1 MIYTKQPNLDSLPM
15 QLEMDYSRILNK
27 PYFVKS
33 VDWNMTDPVNTTL
46 ARILVPE
53 EILLNELAKIP
64 FRASVYYRAKITAI
78 VQTSGTP
85 MHQGCVIVS
94 AIPAGYENYTSD
106 DSLIRNTL
114 MCSPH
119 AFLLANEATP
129 ANIEIPFY
137 VQSKLAAID
146 LETTTISPNT
156 LFDNYS
162 ELIFFVWNPLAG
174 PATAT
179 SNLTISVHFMFNELE
194 FYVPHVD
201 VNWTPLP
208 RSFAAQGFFDDI
220 KKSTTRAIDGI
231 FSTGRRF
238 TGDLLDNLRSG
249 IKSWTGLHN
258 PDHVILSDRSAVQ
271 FRQNLNLV
279 DAPNYMEKMDP
290 YSDFTHIANDFTFDT
305 DIDEMSLAHI
315 LKKPQ
320 YIGSFKVDTSKVTGS
335 LLWSRPITPIQE
347 VKSFKYNDYND
358 LTTFSNVHTNVI
370 QTLAYMSKYWKGS
383 LKLHIQAVMS
393 NFHYC
398 RLVVARNYSPDV
410 SMHFAYPDYESV
422 TNLLTETLEFSA
434 GGQVQTV
441 ELPYCSL
448 LNQLPCST
456 DFVFNALQHGMY
468 YIYLYQPLV
477 SNGSVASDISFNVYL
492 SCGDD
497 FDYFGYAV
505 QPLIT
510 LNSISQGPSAAKSRS
525 FEAQAAVTV
534 DVSNQHAILNTGDTK
549 DEDTLYD
556 FRPIKSIRDYT
567 RRMIKQYATRVSK
580 DDFLKSNGT
589 IVLSVADMLGI
600 EPAFDAGIAG
610 DTASFESSLN
620 ILSRFYLG
628 YTGGIKVKII
638 VNGSPISEA
647 WYVPPSYTLNA
658 RETYW
663 LGTKP
668 QPPPGN
674 ALYED
679 INEMY
684 KFPDLNGPSKV
695 FSGKYNVQTVA
706 VERPNYINSDL
717 GFYKMKIEGVFPGSE
732 GARVGMSSTITEFV
746 IPYMAPYRF
755 AGDYSKM
762 GVTNDL
768 NVQNLATHNLGHIV
782 LKVAAPLYEAGSGGA
797 FAVENITYEY
807 YVGTTDEGRF
817 GYQVAAPPVIIP
829 SVPIGSPGNEIYY
842 QMNPVWNAPVQ
853 SLPFS
858 TVISPT
864 TGLYSIEACYY
875 NST

>member
-1 MIYTKQPNLDSLPM
+1 MIYTKQPKLDSLPLK
-15 QLEMDYSRILNK
+15 LEMDYSRILNK

-33 VDWNMTDPVNTTL
+33 VDWNMTDPINKTL

-53 EILLNELAKIP
+53 EILLNELARIP
-64 FRASVYYRAKITAI
+64 FRASVYYRAKVTAI
-78 VQTSGTP
+78 VQTAGTP
-85 MHQGCVIVS
+85 MHQGCVMVS
-94 AIPAGYENYTSD
+94 AIPAGYKKYNIDE
-106 DSLIRNTL
+106 SLIRNTL
-114 MCSPH
+114 MCCPH

-129 ANIEIPFY
+129 ATIEIPFY

-146 LETTTISPNT
+146 LESTTISPNT

-162 ELIFFVWNPLAG
+162 ELLFYVWNPLAG
-174 PATAT
+174 PT
-179 SNLTISVHFMFNELE
+179 SSTSALTISVHFMFTELE

-208 RSFAAQGFFDDI
+208 GSFVSQGFFENI
-220 KKSTTRAIDGI
+220 KSSTSKAIDGI

-258 PDHVILSDRSAVQ
+258 PDHVVLSDRSAVQ

-290 YSDFTHIANDFTFDT
+290 YSDFTHIANDFAFDT

-320 YIGSFKVDTSKVTGS
+320 FIGSFKVFSSSVTGS

-347 VKSFKYNDYND
+347 VKKFKYID
-358 LTTFSNVHTNVI
+358 LNNQDVFSNIHTNNI

-383 LKLHIQAVMS
+383 LKIHIQSVMS

-398 RLVVARNYSPDV
+398 RLVVARNYSPDT

-434 GGQVQTV
+434 GGQVQTI
-441 ELPYCSL
+441 ELPFCSL
-448 LNQLPCST
+448 MNQLPCST

-477 SNGSVASDISFNVYL
+477 SNGSVSNDISFNVYL

-505 QPLIT
+505 QPLQA
-510 LNSISQGPSAAKSRS
+510 LNNFSDAPSAKNLRV

-534 DVSNQHAILNTGDTK
+534 DVSNQQAILNTGDTN
-549 DEDTLYD
+549 DVDTLYD

-567 RRMIKQYATRVSK
+567 RRMIKQYATKISREE
-580 DDFLKSNGT
+580 FTASNGT
-589 IVLSVADMLGI
+589 VVLSVAKMLGL
-600 EPAFDAGIAG
+600 EPTYDPLSPG
-610 DTASFESSLN
+610 DTTSYESSLAL
-620 ILSRFYLG
+620 LSRLFLG
-628 YTGGIKVKII
+628 YTGGVKVKII

-647 WYVPPSYTLNA
+647 WYVPPSYSLNA

-663 LGTKP
+663 IGTEP
-668 QPPPGN
+668 QPPSTST
-674 ALYED
+674 LYED

-684 KFPDLNGPSKV
+684 KFPDANGPSKT
-695 FSGKYNVQTVA
+695 FSKKYNIQTVA

-717 GFYKMKIEGVFPGSE
+717 GFYKMKIEAAFPGSE
-732 GARVGMSSTITEFV
+732 GARVGMSSSITEFV
-746 IPYMAPYRF
+746 VPYMAPYRF
-755 AGDYSKM
+755 VGDYTKM
-762 GVTNDL
+762 GQTDNANL
-768 NVQNLATHNLGHIV
+768 QSLATHNLGHIV
-782 LKVAAPLYEAGSGGA
+782 MKIAAPLYEAGSGGS
-797 FAVENITYEY
+797 FAVENVTYEY
-807 YVGTTDEGRF
+807 YVGISDEGRY
-817 GYQVAAPPVIIP
+817 GYQVAAPPVLIP
-829 SVPIGSPGNEIYY
+829 AVGVGVAPNKVYY
-842 QMNPVWNAPVQ
+842 QMTPSWNGPVQ

-858 TVISPT
+858 TVVSDTP
-864 TGLYSIEACYY
+864 GLYSIEACYY